1 MLIQVS
7 RSAIQLR
14 FRKGSLELKVNKEQL
29 LEEIRRESKS
39 KKSHKS
45 LRSRSISH
53 DSSSNK
59 EDTAP
64 LLVTYSELHFSD
76 DLLDVI
82 SEDSLENIHEESGQV
97 EREPPNFHLGPS
109 PSSPYDRLE
118 EQDSPVKT
126 TTVEDA
132 VGQQESFV

>member
-14 FRKGSLELKVNKEQL
+14 FRKGSLELKVHKEQL

-39 KKSHKS
+39 KKAHKS
-45 LRSRSISH
+45 LRSRSI
-53 DSSSNK
+53 DSSTNK
-59 EDTAP
+59 EDTVP
-64 LLVTYSELHFSD
+64 LLVTYSDLHFSD

-97 EREPPNFHLGPS
+97 EQEPPNFHLGLS
-109 PSSPYDRLE
+109 PSSSYDRLE

-126 TTVEDA
+126 TTTVKDA
-132 VGQQESFV
+132 VGQQESVV